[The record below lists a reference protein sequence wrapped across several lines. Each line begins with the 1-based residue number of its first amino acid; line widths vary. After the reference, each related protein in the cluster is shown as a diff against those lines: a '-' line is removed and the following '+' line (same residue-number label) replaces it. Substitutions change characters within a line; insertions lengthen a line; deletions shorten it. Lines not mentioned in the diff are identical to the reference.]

1 MQNNYQ
7 ERIFLNLMGSD
18 KKAVQ
23 LAKDILR
30 SPLDL
35 TSKIVK
41 DLFEDRLRELR
52 DFLDEIK
59 QFAAGIRRAEKLSS
73 SYSLASYYSDM
84 FAFHQYFHSSYR
96 ARQGKVLERMLQII
110 LKEYGRCDKIP
121 EKSAEMLS
129 ILKTIFGVDELPKL
143 DIDAMGVDS
152 LNEKAILIQ
161 LRSRDDTGGTTAK
174 GSLVDMLRALLRTNK
189 IPQNDI
195 LYLVCVWDARD
206 SQQKKSTVAKMFSAL
221 RDLIETSEDE
231 FYHVVDGKIDLR
243 ERISLQMVYGTDE
256 IANSLFEWIA
266 ASDYEVLN
274 SIATTVNIIED
285 WDDLWVSYAIASLEL
300 PLTSF
305 SKYSNVKLLNEK
317 WNQIGARFSFNS
329 YEELTKSIDQATQK
343 IIPLWTEDSIPLKSL
358 SDKAHY
364 IRDLLFLKACYARIS

>member
-1 MQNNYQ
+1 
-7 ERIFLNLMGSD
+7 
-18 KKAVQ
+18 
-23 LAKDILR
+23 
-30 SPLDL
+30 
-35 TSKIVK
+35 
-41 DLFEDRLRELR
+41 
-52 DFLDEIK
+52 
-59 QFAAGIRRAEKLSS
+59 
-73 SYSLASYYSDM
+73 
-84 FAFHQYFHSSYR
+84 
-96 ARQGKVLERMLQII
+96 MLQTI
-110 LKEYGRCDKIP
+110 LKEYGRCDNIP
-121 EKSAEMLS
+121 EKSSEMLS
-129 ILKTIFGVDELPKL
+129 ILKAIFGVDELPKL
-143 DIDAMGVDS
+143 DVDAMGVDS
-152 LNEKAILIQ
+152 LNEKVILIQ

-174 GSLVDMLRALLRTNK
+174 ESLVDMLRALLRTNK

-256 IANSLFEWIA
+256 IAHSLFEWIA
-266 ASDYEVLN
+266 DPDDEMLN
-274 SIATTVNIIED
+274 AIATTVNIVED

-300 PLTSF
+300 PLISF

-317 WNQIGARFSFNS
+317 WDQIGARFSFDS
-329 YEELTKSIDQATQK
+329 YKELTKSIDQATQK